1 MRFLRKLFK
10 YTLRI
15 ILVLFTLVVLVMI
28 LLYIPAIQNFV
39 KGKAEQYVNRN
50 LDMKLSVG
58 RILLKF
64 PLDLAVEN
72 IYLGQ
77 TEKDTLLYA
86 DVIQVNVALT
96 ELLKKEIEVRRLVVE
111 NAAVHFEDSLSGL
124 KMNLVLEELNL
135 RVDRLNLSRQEAEI
149 PFIALKGGKIRMNL
163 GGGESAVDTVGG
175 GEPMR
180 WRFKI
185 GEITIDSVDYQL
197 QGLPMGEFH
206 AGMGEARLKGIDVGL
221 EKQTVDLEKITL
233 VRGFCDLLM
242 TESTGEQVEAEMS
255 TVESMPWEVRV
266 GTVELEDNRFL
277 MKPMTIPVDAER
289 FPETVRISAL
299 SLKVDSVFNRG
310 TEVTA
315 IIQNLRFKE
324 GNGLD
329 LRDLSCRV
337 SLGSEQT
344 NVSNLILKTINSQL
358 KMNVRAEAGISDFG
372 METPFQLSM
381 EGNVAGQDVLL
392 FMPDSNGL
400 LNDWLSN
407 KIFSLSG
414 LVRGKVDQLNI
425 AHFDIGAAGGFSL
438 KSEGNVAFVT
448 DMERIAGELNLAL
461 VVDRGEYFV
470 PLLSENGN
478 AGFVIPDHLSLE
490 TGVHIADQAVKV
502 DVELNP
508 GEGVLRAVAGY
519 GWKEN
524 TYQAEVHLKDFAL
537 DKFMPNDSLGAITAN
552 LLASGRGLDWK
563 EAMAMAKVDF
573 ELASL
578 YYNGYDYKNVILDA
592 ALKDQELTGE
602 LWSGN
607 QELDLGMKFRLRA
620 DENAY
625 KISLNGDLENV
636 DLKGLHFTPENMAF
650 SLGLDVNAE
659 LKSDSTSSLQ
669 AVFSNIVLQDFATRK
684 LGNLEVTFSG
694 LQNKT
699 LLDVKAGDLTMKF
712 EGDGGGYTLI
722 DRFRVAS
729 GLLVEQIEKHDFN
742 MEKLN
747 ELLPDFRLTIDA
759 QQENLLNSYLKSSGI
774 RFERMNVDLGT
785 DVSRDFGVSSKVYG
799 LNIEGIVL
807 DSVLIYARQKDVAL
821 RYGVDVF
828 GAKDQLEGLAQ
839 LTVEGNVEYDQI
851 NVRIRE
857 HANENG
863 EIFNIGANVA
873 LQDSS
878 FSVSISPDPLILGY
892 VSWQINRGNFIRLKQ
907 GEIPAANLQMLNG
920 DKRIRLISEED
931 ADHKLASLIVDIK
944 GVDLGGL
951 SKALSFIPD
960 ISGLLGVD
968 VQMYSKNDVID
979 VSGAVNV
986 DDFYYG
992 KEHVGN
998 LGLGIKYR
1006 LSRQTE
1012 HDVDFSLS
1020 VDGVKALLTKGK
1032 LMTGSEDKDI
1042 ALDIDIPKFP
1052 LRVAGAFTPPG
1063 IMKLDGDMIG
1073 AFQVKGQMNQP
1084 LINGDLRFKDGTIE
1098 ALMIGTT
1105 FKIDSSAIVIHD
1117 NLLDFNHFGLI
1128 APNKQRL
1135 ELLGTVDFASFSA
1148 IKMDASVQAKNFQAM
1163 KVKENTETMVYG
1175 KVFVDLSATLK
1186 GMLDNLKV
1194 RGNINLLDNSEV
1206 YYTLKSSPL
1215 ELTDRSADVVRFVS
1229 FSDTT
1234 QLAAADELQQVSSV
1248 NLDLLMSVN
1257 IAPLVGLNVLLSSN
1271 GQNRVAINGGGNLT
1285 YTLNPVGETRLVGRY
1300 VLTSGIVS
1308 YGLPVIGQKDFKIQ
1322 DGSFVEW
1329 TGDLANPTLNITAA
1343 ETISASVTDDSQKS
1357 RLVTFNAMIKI
1368 SNTLEKL
1375 DITFDLAAEGDIT
1388 IQNQLAAMTA
1398 EERSKEA
1405 MNMMIYGT
1413 YSGPGTVAKSN
1424 ASDNALN
1431 NFVENELNQWSRK
1444 HLKNMDLTFGINT
1457 YNQVSEAGE
1466 SKKTD
1471 YSYQFSK
1478 RLFNNKVRV
1487 KVGGRISTDNDPAAG
1502 GVEENLVD
1510 DIAIEYV
1517 FGKNPNF
1524 FLKIFRHTG
1533 YESVLEG
1540 EVTQTGIGVVLRK
1553 NFQKFMDIF
1562 RRKKKVQVESKIEPI
1577 ENEKSGK

>member
-163 GGGESAVDTVGG
+163 GSGESAVDTVGG

-552 LLASGRGLDWK
+552 LLASGRGFDWK
-563 EAMAMAKVDF
+563 EAMAKVDF

-669 AVFSNIVLQDFATRK
+669 AVFSNIVLQDLATRK

>member
-111 NAAVHFEDSLSGL
+111 NAAVRFEDSLSGL

-358 KMNVRAEAGISDFG
+358 KMNVRVEAGISDFG

-552 LLASGRGLDWK
+552 LLASGRGFDWK
-563 EAMAMAKVDF
+563 EAMAKVDF

-669 AVFSNIVLQDFATRK
+669 AVFSNIVLQDLATRK

-1032 LMTGSEDKDI
+1032 LMTGSEDI

>member
-10 YTLRI
+10 YILRI
-15 ILVLFTLVVLVMI
+15 ILVLFSLIVLVMI
-28 LLYIPAIQNFV
+28 LLYVPAVQNFV
-39 KGKAEQYVNRN
+39 KGQAEQYVNNN

-77 TEKDTLLYA
+77 TEKDTMLYA

-96 ELLKKEIEVRRLVVE
+96 KLLKKEVEIRRLVVE
-111 NAAVHFEDSLSGL
+111 NAAVNFGDSLSGL
-124 KMNLVLEELNL
+124 KMNVVLKELNL
-135 RVDRLNLSRQEAEI
+135 RVDRLNLSQQEAEI
-149 PFIALKGGKIRMNL
+149 PFVALKGGKIRMNL
-163 GGGESAVDTVGG
+163 GDGESAVDTTGG
-175 GEPMR
+175 SEPVR
-180 WRFKI
+180 WRFKV
-185 GEITIDSVDYQL
+185 GEVTIDSIDYQL

-206 AGMGEARLKGIDVGL
+206 AGVGEARLQGMDVGL
-221 EKQTVDLEKITL
+221 EKQTVELEKIML

-242 TESTGEQVEAEMS
+242 AESTGKQSGAGVATE
-255 TVESMPWEVRV
+255 ESMPWQVRV

-277 MKPMTIPVDAER
+277 MKPMNVPVDAEQ
-289 FPETVRISAL
+289 FPETIRISAL

-310 TEVTA
+310 TEVAA
-315 IIQNLRFKE
+315 IVQNLRFKE

-337 SLGSEQT
+337 SLESEQT
-344 NVSNLILKTINSQL
+344 NVSNLILKTSNSQL
-358 KMNVRAEAGISDFG
+358 KMNVRAESGISDFG
-372 METPFQLSM
+372 METPFQLSID
-381 EGNVAGQDVLL
+381 GNIAGRDVLL
-392 FMPDSNGL
+392 FMPDSNDQ
-400 LNDWLSN
+400 LNNWLSD
-407 KIFSLSG
+407 KVFSLSG
-414 LVRGKVDQLNI
+414 LIKGKVDQLNI
-425 AHFDIGAAGGFSL
+425 AHFDVGATGGFSL
-438 KSEGNVAFVT
+438 KSEGNVTFVT
-448 DMERIAGELNLAL
+448 DMEKVAGKLNIVF
-461 VVDRGEYFV
+461 VVDRGEYFA
-470 PLLSENGN
+470 PLLSENGE
-478 AGFVIPDHLSLE
+478 AGLVVPDHLSLV
-490 TGVHIADQAVKV
+490 TGVNIVDQRAKV
-502 DVELNP
+502 DMELNP
-508 GEGVLRAVAGY
+508 GHGILRAVVGY

-524 TYQAEVHLKDFAL
+524 TYRAEVHLKDFAL

-563 EAMAMAKVDF
+563 EAMAKVDF
-573 ELASL
+573 ELISL
-578 YYNGYDYKNVILDA
+578 YYNGYDYKNVALDA
-592 ALKDQELTGE
+592 ALKERELTGE
-602 LWSGN
+602 LWSDN
-607 QELDLGMKFRLRA
+607 QALNLGMKFRLWA

-625 KISLNGDLENV
+625 KINLNGDIKNV
-636 DLKGLHFTPENMAF
+636 DLKGLHFMPENMAF
-650 SLGLDVNAE
+650 SLGLNVDAE
-659 LKSDSTSSLQ
+659 LKADSTSSLQ
-669 AVFSNIVLQDFATRK
+669 ADFSNIVLQDLVTRK
-684 LGNLEVTFSG
+684 LGNLDIALSG
-694 LQNKT
+694 LRNKT
-699 LLDVKAGDLTMKF
+699 LLDIKAGDLTMKF
-712 EGDGGGYTLI
+712 EGDGGGYTLV
-722 DRFRVAS
+722 DRFSAAS
-729 GLLVEQIEKHDFN
+729 GLLLEQIEKHDFN
-742 MEKLN
+742 MVKLN
-747 ELLPDFRLTIDA
+747 GLLPDFRLTIDA
-759 QQENLLNSYLKSSGI
+759 KQENLLNGYLKSNGI
-774 RFERMNVDLGT
+774 RFERMAVDLGT
-785 DVSRDFGVSSKVYG
+785 DVSHDFGLSSRVYG
-799 LNIEGIVL
+799 LNIEGIIL
-807 DSVLIYARQKDVAL
+807 DSVLMYAKQKDVAL

-857 HANENG
+857 HANEEG
-863 EIFNIGANVA
+863 EIFNIGANIA
-873 LQDSS
+873 LQDSA

-907 GEIPAANLQMLNG
+907 GEIPAANLQLLNG

-931 ADHKLASLIVDIK
+931 ADHKPASLIVDIK
-944 GVDLGGL
+944 GVDLGGF

-960 ISGLLGVD
+960 ISGLLGID
-968 VQMYSKNDVID
+968 VQMYSKNNVID
-979 VSGAVNV
+979 VNGTVNV
-986 DDFYYG
+986 DEFYYG
-992 KEHVGN
+992 KERVGD

-1006 LSRQTE
+1006 LSQQTE

-1020 VDGVKALLTKGK
+1020 VDGVKALLTKGR
-1032 LMTGSEDKDI
+1032 LMTGVEDKNI
-1042 ALDIDIPKFP
+1042 ALDIDIPRFP

-1073 AFQVKGQMNQP
+1073 AFQVKGQMDQP
-1084 LINGDLRFKDGTIE
+1084 LINGNLRFRDGTIE
-1098 ALMIGTT
+1098 ALMIGTA
-1105 FKIDSSAIVIHD
+1105 FKIDSSAIVIRD

>member
-1 MRFLRKLFK
+1 M
-10 YTLRI
+10 
-15 ILVLFTLVVLVMI
+15 
-28 LLYIPAIQNFV
+28 
-39 KGKAEQYVNRN
+39 
-50 LDMKLSVG
+50 
-58 RILLKF
+58 
-64 PLDLAVEN
+64 
-72 IYLGQ
+72 
-77 TEKDTLLYA
+77 
-86 DVIQVNVALT
+86 IQVNVALT

-563 EAMAMAKVDF
+563 EAMAKVDF

-684 LGNLEVTFSG
+684 LGNLEVTSSG

-712 EGDGGGYTLI
+712 EGDGGGYALV
-722 DRFRVAS
+722 DRFSVAS

-747 ELLPDFRLTIDA
+747 ELLPDFR
-759 QQENLLNSYLKSSGI
+759 
-774 RFERMNVDLGT
+774 R
-785 DVSRDFGVSSKVYG
+785 
-799 LNIEGIVL
+799 
-807 DSVLIYARQKDVAL
+807 
-821 RYGVDVF
+821 
-828 GAKDQLEGLAQ
+828 
-839 LTVEGNVEYDQI
+839 
-851 NVRIRE
+851 
-857 HANENG
+857 
-863 EIFNIGANVA
+863 
-873 LQDSS
+873 
-878 FSVSISPDPLILGY
+878 
-892 VSWQINRGNFIRLKQ
+892 
-907 GEIPAANLQMLNG
+907 
-920 DKRIRLISEED
+920 
-931 ADHKLASLIVDIK
+931 
-944 GVDLGGL
+944 
-951 SKALSFIPD
+951 
-960 ISGLLGVD
+960 
-968 VQMYSKNDVID
+968 
-979 VSGAVNV
+979 
-986 DDFYYG
+986 
-992 KEHVGN
+992 
-998 LGLGIKYR
+998 
-1006 LSRQTE
+1006 
-1012 HDVDFSLS
+1012 
-1020 VDGVKALLTKGK
+1020 
-1032 LMTGSEDKDI
+1032 
-1042 ALDIDIPKFP
+1042 
-1052 LRVAGAFTPPG
+1052 
-1063 IMKLDGDMIG
+1063 
-1073 AFQVKGQMNQP
+1073 
-1084 LINGDLRFKDGTIE
+1084 
-1098 ALMIGTT
+1098 
-1105 FKIDSSAIVIHD
+1105 
-1117 NLLDFNHFGLI
+1117 
-1128 APNKQRL
+1128 
-1135 ELLGTVDFASFSA
+1135 
-1148 IKMDASVQAKNFQAM
+1148 
-1163 KVKENTETMVYG
+1163 
-1175 KVFVDLSATLK
+1175 
-1186 GMLDNLKV
+1186 
-1194 RGNINLLDNSEV
+1194 
-1206 YYTLKSSPL
+1206 
-1215 ELTDRSADVVRFVS
+1215 
-1229 FSDTT
+1229 
-1234 QLAAADELQQVSSV
+1234 
-1248 NLDLLMSVN
+1248 
-1257 IAPLVGLNVLLSSN
+1257 
-1271 GQNRVAINGGGNLT
+1271 
-1285 YTLNPVGETRLVGRY
+1285 
-1300 VLTSGIVS
+1300 
-1308 YGLPVIGQKDFKIQ
+1308 
-1322 DGSFVEW
+1322 
-1329 TGDLANPTLNITAA
+1329 
-1343 ETISASVTDDSQKS
+1343 
-1357 RLVTFNAMIKI
+1357 
-1368 SNTLEKL
+1368 NTL
-1375 DITFDLAAEGDIT
+1375 
-1388 IQNQLAAMTA
+1388 
-1398 EERSKEA
+1398 
-1405 MNMMIYGT
+1405 
-1413 YSGPGTVAKSN
+1413 
-1424 ASDNALN
+1424 
-1431 NFVENELNQWSRK
+1431 
-1444 HLKNMDLTFGINT
+1444 
-1457 YNQVSEAGE
+1457 
-1466 SKKTD
+1466 
-1471 YSYQFSK
+1471 
-1478 RLFNNKVRV
+1478 
-1487 KVGGRISTDNDPAAG
+1487 
-1502 GVEENLVD
+1502 
-1510 DIAIEYV
+1510 
-1517 FGKNPNF
+1517 
-1524 FLKIFRHTG
+1524 
-1533 YESVLEG
+1533 
-1540 EVTQTGIGVVLRK
+1540 
-1553 NFQKFMDIF
+1553 
-1562 RRKKKVQVESKIEPI
+1562 
-1577 ENEKSGK
+1577 

>member
-1 MRFLRKLFK
+1 MRKLFK

-425 AHFDIGAAGGFSL
+425 AHFDIGAVGGFSL

-552 LLASGRGLDWK
+552 LLASGRGFDWK
-563 EAMAMAKVDF
+563 EAMAKVDF

-669 AVFSNIVLQDFATRK
+669 AVFSNIVLQDLATRK

-759 QQENLLNSYLKSSGI
+759 QQENLLNSYLKSCGI

-851 NVRIRE
+851 NVRICE

-1020 VDGVKALLTKGK
+1020 VDRK
-1032 LMTGSEDKDI
+1032 
-1042 ALDIDIPKFP
+1042 
-1052 LRVAGAFTPPG
+1052 
-1063 IMKLDGDMIG
+1063 
-1073 AFQVKGQMNQP
+1073 
-1084 LINGDLRFKDGTIE
+1084 
-1098 ALMIGTT
+1098 
-1105 FKIDSSAIVIHD
+1105 
-1117 NLLDFNHFGLI
+1117 
-1128 APNKQRL
+1128 
-1135 ELLGTVDFASFSA
+1135 
-1148 IKMDASVQAKNFQAM
+1148 SV
-1163 KVKENTETMVYG
+1163 V
-1175 KVFVDLSATLK
+1175 
-1186 GMLDNLKV
+1186 
-1194 RGNINLLDNSEV
+1194 
-1206 YYTLKSSPL
+1206 
-1215 ELTDRSADVVRFVS
+1215 
-1229 FSDTT
+1229 
-1234 QLAAADELQQVSSV
+1234 
-1248 NLDLLMSVN
+1248 
-1257 IAPLVGLNVLLSSN
+1257 
-1271 GQNRVAINGGGNLT
+1271 
-1285 YTLNPVGETRLVGRY
+1285 
-1300 VLTSGIVS
+1300 
-1308 YGLPVIGQKDFKIQ
+1308 
-1322 DGSFVEW
+1322 
-1329 TGDLANPTLNITAA
+1329 
-1343 ETISASVTDDSQKS
+1343 
-1357 RLVTFNAMIKI
+1357 
-1368 SNTLEKL
+1368 
-1375 DITFDLAAEGDIT
+1375 
-1388 IQNQLAAMTA
+1388 
-1398 EERSKEA
+1398 
-1405 MNMMIYGT
+1405 
-1413 YSGPGTVAKSN
+1413 
-1424 ASDNALN
+1424 
-1431 NFVENELNQWSRK
+1431 
-1444 HLKNMDLTFGINT
+1444 
-1457 YNQVSEAGE
+1457 
-1466 SKKTD
+1466 
-1471 YSYQFSK
+1471 
-1478 RLFNNKVRV
+1478 
-1487 KVGGRISTDNDPAAG
+1487 
-1502 GVEENLVD
+1502 
-1510 DIAIEYV
+1510 
-1517 FGKNPNF
+1517 
-1524 FLKIFRHTG
+1524 
-1533 YESVLEG
+1533 
-1540 EVTQTGIGVVLRK
+1540 
-1553 NFQKFMDIF
+1553 
-1562 RRKKKVQVESKIEPI
+1562 
-1577 ENEKSGK
+1577 

>member
-1 MRFLRKLFK
+1 MRKLFK

>member
-563 EAMAMAKVDF
+563 EAMAKVDF

-636 DLKGLHFTPENMAF
+636 DLKGLHFMPENMAF

-712 EGDGGGYTLI
+712 EGDGGGYALV
-722 DRFRVAS
+722 DRFSVAS

-907 GEIPAANLQMLNG
+907 G
-920 DKRIRLISEED
+920 
-931 ADHKLASLIVDIK
+931 
-944 GVDLGGL
+944 
-951 SKALSFIPD
+951 
-960 ISGLLGVD
+960 
-968 VQMYSKNDVID
+968 
-979 VSGAVNV
+979 
-986 DDFYYG
+986 
-992 KEHVGN
+992 
-998 LGLGIKYR
+998 
-1006 LSRQTE
+1006 
-1012 HDVDFSLS
+1012 
-1020 VDGVKALLTKGK
+1020 
-1032 LMTGSEDKDI
+1032 
-1042 ALDIDIPKFP
+1042 
-1052 LRVAGAFTPPG
+1052 
-1063 IMKLDGDMIG
+1063 
-1073 AFQVKGQMNQP
+1073 
-1084 LINGDLRFKDGTIE
+1084 
-1098 ALMIGTT
+1098 
-1105 FKIDSSAIVIHD
+1105 
-1117 NLLDFNHFGLI
+1117 
-1128 APNKQRL
+1128 
-1135 ELLGTVDFASFSA
+1135 
-1148 IKMDASVQAKNFQAM
+1148 
-1163 KVKENTETMVYG
+1163 
-1175 KVFVDLSATLK
+1175 
-1186 GMLDNLKV
+1186 
-1194 RGNINLLDNSEV
+1194 
-1206 YYTLKSSPL
+1206 
-1215 ELTDRSADVVRFVS
+1215 
-1229 FSDTT
+1229 
-1234 QLAAADELQQVSSV
+1234 
-1248 NLDLLMSVN
+1248 
-1257 IAPLVGLNVLLSSN
+1257 
-1271 GQNRVAINGGGNLT
+1271 
-1285 YTLNPVGETRLVGRY
+1285 
-1300 VLTSGIVS
+1300 
-1308 YGLPVIGQKDFKIQ
+1308 
-1322 DGSFVEW
+1322 
-1329 TGDLANPTLNITAA
+1329 
-1343 ETISASVTDDSQKS
+1343 
-1357 RLVTFNAMIKI
+1357 
-1368 SNTLEKL
+1368 
-1375 DITFDLAAEGDIT
+1375 
-1388 IQNQLAAMTA
+1388 
-1398 EERSKEA
+1398 
-1405 MNMMIYGT
+1405 
-1413 YSGPGTVAKSN
+1413 
-1424 ASDNALN
+1424 
-1431 NFVENELNQWSRK
+1431 
-1444 HLKNMDLTFGINT
+1444 
-1457 YNQVSEAGE
+1457 
-1466 SKKTD
+1466 
-1471 YSYQFSK
+1471 
-1478 RLFNNKVRV
+1478 
-1487 KVGGRISTDNDPAAG
+1487 
-1502 GVEENLVD
+1502 
-1510 DIAIEYV
+1510 
-1517 FGKNPNF
+1517 
-1524 FLKIFRHTG
+1524 
-1533 YESVLEG
+1533 
-1540 EVTQTGIGVVLRK
+1540 
-1553 NFQKFMDIF
+1553 
-1562 RRKKKVQVESKIEPI
+1562 
-1577 ENEKSGK
+1577 

>member
-563 EAMAMAKVDF
+563 EAMAKVDF

-669 AVFSNIVLQDFATRK
+669 AVFSNIVLQDLATRK

-863 EIFNIGANVA
+863 EIFNIVANVD

-878 FSVSISPDPLILGY
+878 FSESISPDPLILG
-892 VSWQINRGNFIRLKQ
+892 
-907 GEIPAANLQMLNG
+907 
-920 DKRIRLISEED
+920 
-931 ADHKLASLIVDIK
+931 
-944 GVDLGGL
+944 
-951 SKALSFIPD
+951 
-960 ISGLLGVD
+960 
-968 VQMYSKNDVID
+968 
-979 VSGAVNV
+979 
-986 DDFYYG
+986 
-992 KEHVGN
+992 
-998 LGLGIKYR
+998 
-1006 LSRQTE
+1006 
-1012 HDVDFSLS
+1012 
-1020 VDGVKALLTKGK
+1020 
-1032 LMTGSEDKDI
+1032 
-1042 ALDIDIPKFP
+1042 
-1052 LRVAGAFTPPG
+1052 
-1063 IMKLDGDMIG
+1063 
-1073 AFQVKGQMNQP
+1073 
-1084 LINGDLRFKDGTIE
+1084 
-1098 ALMIGTT
+1098 
-1105 FKIDSSAIVIHD
+1105 
-1117 NLLDFNHFGLI
+1117 
-1128 APNKQRL
+1128 
-1135 ELLGTVDFASFSA
+1135 
-1148 IKMDASVQAKNFQAM
+1148 
-1163 KVKENTETMVYG
+1163 
-1175 KVFVDLSATLK
+1175 
-1186 GMLDNLKV
+1186 
-1194 RGNINLLDNSEV
+1194 
-1206 YYTLKSSPL
+1206 
-1215 ELTDRSADVVRFVS
+1215 
-1229 FSDTT
+1229 
-1234 QLAAADELQQVSSV
+1234 
-1248 NLDLLMSVN
+1248 
-1257 IAPLVGLNVLLSSN
+1257 
-1271 GQNRVAINGGGNLT
+1271 
-1285 YTLNPVGETRLVGRY
+1285 
-1300 VLTSGIVS
+1300 
-1308 YGLPVIGQKDFKIQ
+1308 
-1322 DGSFVEW
+1322 
-1329 TGDLANPTLNITAA
+1329 
-1343 ETISASVTDDSQKS
+1343 
-1357 RLVTFNAMIKI
+1357 
-1368 SNTLEKL
+1368 
-1375 DITFDLAAEGDIT
+1375 
-1388 IQNQLAAMTA
+1388 
-1398 EERSKEA
+1398 
-1405 MNMMIYGT
+1405 
-1413 YSGPGTVAKSN
+1413 
-1424 ASDNALN
+1424 
-1431 NFVENELNQWSRK
+1431 
-1444 HLKNMDLTFGINT
+1444 
-1457 YNQVSEAGE
+1457 
-1466 SKKTD
+1466 
-1471 YSYQFSK
+1471 
-1478 RLFNNKVRV
+1478 
-1487 KVGGRISTDNDPAAG
+1487 
-1502 GVEENLVD
+1502 
-1510 DIAIEYV
+1510 
-1517 FGKNPNF
+1517 
-1524 FLKIFRHTG
+1524 
-1533 YESVLEG
+1533 
-1540 EVTQTGIGVVLRK
+1540 
-1553 NFQKFMDIF
+1553 
-1562 RRKKKVQVESKIEPI
+1562 
-1577 ENEKSGK
+1577 

>member
-1 MRFLRKLFK
+1 MKFLRKLFK
-10 YTLRI
+10 YMLRI
-15 ILVLFTLVVLVMI
+15 ILVLFSLIVLVMI
-28 LLYIPAIQNFV
+28 LLYLPAVQSFV
-39 KGKAEQYVNRN
+39 KGQAEQYVNNN

-64 PLDLAVEN
+64 PLDLAVEK

-77 TEKDTLLYA
+77 TENDSMLYA

-96 ELLKKEIEVRRLVVE
+96 KLLKKEIEVRRLVVE
-111 NAAVHFEDSLSGL
+111 NATVNFEDSLSGL
-124 KMNLVLEELNL
+124 KMNVFLKELNL
-135 RVDRLNLSRQEAEI
+135 RVNRLNLSQQEAEI
-149 PFIALKGGKIRMNL
+149 PFVALKGGKVRMNL
-163 GGGESAVDTVGG
+163 GGGESVVDTTGG
-175 GEPMR
+175 GEPVR
-180 WRFKI
+180 WCFKV
-185 GEITIDSVDYQL
+185 GEVTIDSVDYQL

-206 AGMGEARLKGIDVGL
+206 AGMGEARLKGMDVGL

-242 TESTGEQVEAEMS
+242 TESAGEQSGAGEVSE
-255 TVESMPWEVRV
+255 ESIPWQVQV
-266 GTVELEDNRFL
+266 GTVEFEDSRFL
-277 MKPMTIPVDAER
+277 MKPMSIPVDAEQ
-289 FPETVRISAL
+289 FPETIRISAL

-310 TEVTA
+310 TEVAA
-315 IIQNLRFKE
+315 IVQSLRFKE

-337 SLGSEQT
+337 SLEREQT
-344 NVSNLILKTINSQL
+344 NVSNLILKTSSSQL
-358 KMNVRAEAGISDFG
+358 KMNVRAESGISDFG
-372 METPFQLSM
+372 METPFQLSID
-381 EGNVAGQDVLL
+381 GNFAGRDVLL
-392 FMPDSNGL
+392 FMSDTNDQ
-400 LNDWLSN
+400 LNNWLSD
-407 KIFSLSG
+407 KVFSLSG
-414 LVRGKVDQLNI
+414 LIKGKVDQLNI
-425 AHFDIGAAGGFSL
+425 AHFDVGATGGFSL

-448 DMERIAGELNLAL
+448 DMEKIVGKLDITF
-461 VVDRGEYFV
+461 VVDRGEYFT
-470 PLLSENGN
+470 PLLSD
-478 AGFVIPDHLSLE
+478 AGFIIPDHLSLV
-490 TGVHIADQAVKV
+490 TGVNIADQTAKV
-502 DVELNP
+502 DMELNP
-508 GEGVLRAVAGY
+508 GQGILRAVAGY

-524 TYQAEVHLKDFAL
+524 TYRAEVHLKDFAM

-563 EAMAMAKVDF
+563 EAIAKVDF

-578 YYNGYDYKNVILDA
+578 YYNGYDYKNIILDA
-592 ALKDQELTGE
+592 ALKDRELTGE
-602 LWSGN
+602 LLSDS
-607 QELDLGMKFRLRA
+607 QKLDLGMKFRLQA
-620 DENAY
+620 DENVY
-625 KISLNGDLENV
+625 KISLNGDIKNV
-636 DLKGLHFTPENMAF
+636 DLKGLHFMPENMAF
-650 SLGLDVNAE
+650 SLGLNIDAE
-659 LKSDSTSSLQ
+659 LKADSTSSLR
-669 AVFSNIVLQDFATRK
+669 ADFSNIVLQDLVTRK
-684 LGNLEVTFSG
+684 LGDLDITFSG
-694 LQNKT
+694 LRNKT

-712 EGDGGGYTLI
+712 EGDGGGYTLV
-722 DRFRVAS
+722 DRFSTAS
-729 GLLVEQIEKHDFN
+729 ELLVEQMKKHDFN
-742 MEKLN
+742 MVKLN

-759 QQENLLNSYLKSSGI
+759 RQENLLNRYLKSNGI
-774 RFERMNVDLGT
+774 RFERMAMDLGT
-785 DVSRDFGVSSKVYG
+785 DVSHDFGLSSKVYG

-807 DSVLIYARQKDVAL
+807 DSVLIYAKQKDVAL

-857 HANENG
+857 HANEEG
-863 EIFNIGANVA
+863 EIFNIGANIA
-873 LQDSS
+873 LQDSA

-920 DKRIRLISEED
+920 DRRIRLISEED
-931 ADHKLASLIVDIK
+931 ADHKPASLIVDIK

-968 VQMYSKNDVID
+968 VQMYSKNNVID
-979 VSGAVNV
+979 VNGTVNV
-986 DDFYYG
+986 DEFYYG
-992 KEHVGN
+992 KERVGD
-998 LGLGIKYR
+998 LGLGIEYR
-1006 LSRQTE
+1006 LSQQTE

-1032 LMTGSEDKDI
+1032 LMTGVEDKDI

-1052 LRVAGAFTPPG
+1052 LRVAGAFTPSG
-1063 IMKLDGDMIG
+1063 IIKLDGDMIG
-1073 AFQVKGQMNQP
+1073 AFQVKGQMDQP
-1084 LINGDLRFKDGTIE
+1084 LINGDLCFKDGSIE

-1105 FKIDSSAIVIHD
+1105 FKIDSSVIVIRD

-1148 IKMDASVQAKNFQAM
+1148 IKMDVSVQAKNFQAM

-1194 RGNINLLDNSEV
+1194 RGNVNLLDNSEV

-1234 QLAAADELQQVSSV
+1234 QLAVADALQQVSSV

-1308 YGLPVIGQKDFKIQ
+1308 YGLPVVGQKDFKIQ

-1562 RRKKKVQVESKIEPI
+1562 RRKKKVQVESKIEPK